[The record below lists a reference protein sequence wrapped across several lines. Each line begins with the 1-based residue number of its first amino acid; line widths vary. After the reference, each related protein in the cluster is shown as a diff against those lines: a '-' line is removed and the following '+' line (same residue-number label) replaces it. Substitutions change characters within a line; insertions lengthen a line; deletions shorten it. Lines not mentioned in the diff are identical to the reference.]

1 MEVSSRYGAK
11 VLERDANI
19 ASDVTTL
26 DPVIYDAMV
35 RYEEK
40 VGQKF
45 DIIITVQP
53 TSPLLKRETLV
64 KAIKKLIDNEDID
77 TVISVADDRHLA
89 WTKDNE
95 GRSIPKYEKR
105 LNRQYLPSEFRETG
119 AILAVKRRAIKEDTR
134 IGKVVD
140 LVEVDRSESID
151 IDTYE
156 DWWIAEKLLKKKKI
170 VIRVDAEPLIG
181 TGHIYRQLN
190 VASRIV
196 DHEVVFLMDEN
207 KELGINIVKS
217 FNFPVITFNEDCFEK
232 LNELKPD
239 IVIND
244 ILDTDREYMNKLKD
258 NGIFTVNFEDMG
270 EGAKIANI
278 VFNALY
284 EYKLPL
290 KNIYGGYK
298 YYILRD
304 EFKDF
309 KNKEIKKDVSKVLI
323 TFGGTDPNNFTE
335 KIADIL
341 NEYYPNI
348 KVDIILGLGYKDKD
362 RIKEKYFGKE
372 NISIYESVRNIS
384 NYMYNSDI
392 VITSGGRTMYE
403 VASLGVPCLVL
414 CQNERELTH
423 LFGHSG
429 NGIVNL
435 GLGEHLTEGMIKN
448 TISELIDN
456 YELRCD
462 MNEKMKMKDLRHG
475 FENITDI
482 VEKQYLKF
490 KENNK

>member
-1 MEVSSRYGAK
+1 
-11 VLERDANI
+11 
-19 ASDVTTL
+19 
-26 DPVIYDAMV
+26 MV

-77 TVISVADDRHLA
+77 TVISVSDDRHLA

-95 GRSIPKYEKR
+95 GRSISKYEKR

-217 FNFPVITFNEDCFEK
+217 FNFPVITFNEDCFE
-232 LNELKPD
+232 
-239 IVIND
+239 V
-244 ILDTDREYMNKLKD
+244 
-258 NGIFTVNFEDMG
+258 FT
-270 EGAKIANI
+270 
-278 VFNALY
+278 
-284 EYKLPL
+284 
-290 KNIYGGYK
+290 
-298 YYILRD
+298 
-304 EFKDF
+304 
-309 KNKEIKKDVSKVLI
+309 
-323 TFGGTDPNNFTE
+323 
-335 KIADIL
+335 
-341 NEYYPNI
+341 
-348 KVDIILGLGYKDKD
+348 
-362 RIKEKYFGKE
+362 
-372 NISIYESVRNIS
+372 
-384 NYMYNSDI
+384 
-392 VITSGGRTMYE
+392 
-403 VASLGVPCLVL
+403 
-414 CQNERELTH
+414 H
-423 LFGHSG
+423 
-429 NGIVNL
+429 
-435 GLGEHLTEGMIKN
+435 
-448 TISELIDN
+448 
-456 YELRCD
+456 
-462 MNEKMKMKDLRHG
+462 
-475 FENITDI
+475 
-482 VEKQYLKF
+482 
-490 KENNK
+490 